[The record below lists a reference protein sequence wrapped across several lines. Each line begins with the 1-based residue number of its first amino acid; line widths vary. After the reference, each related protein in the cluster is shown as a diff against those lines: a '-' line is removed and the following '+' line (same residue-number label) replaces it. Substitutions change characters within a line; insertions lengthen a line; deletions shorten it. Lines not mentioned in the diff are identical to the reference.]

1 MSETMEQDKNP
12 VVDNSGPDP
21 GLAKFRMWVL
31 GPFETIQ
38 GQQEYQERSGE
49 WLIEEQERIVDLQVG
64 ADVVSEFAGQIG
76 VGHLDK
82 NTFLTALRCYAIR
95 KGLVPDYVNKRFVHD
110 ETQGTGQGNAGT
122 EITRPPSPAV
132 GGLATHEVAELVQLL
147 AATKLE
153 NERLRAAA
161 IPRLTKQEL
170 ERMLAE
176 TLPYQWMQ
184 TLAVGLITYSKKD
197 PQWDAHELSTTIWK
211 VVHEELRNKRQGRNS
226 HMPIPQQVQGAGN
239 PGTHTAPG
247 APLGRAI
254 NTPGGQQI
262 MGTPVGG
269 GQCFVCGQI
278 GHWARNCPQAA
289 LTGTLNHPHVQA
301 KISQVGDQTVMTSNK
316 GWTFDLNGPPP
327 ANCRRCGQLH
337 WEMFPCGAQGRVS
350 LLPQPATPVGQAGVA
365 GGQREGSDDAVLRM
379 VQDLLQSRALD
390 PGQQQ

>member
-31 GPFETIQ
+31 GPFETIR

-64 ADVVSEFAGQIG
+64 ADVVIDFAGQIG

-82 NTFLTALRCYAIR
+82 NTFLIALRCYAIR
-95 KGLVPDYVNKRFVHD
+95 KSLVPDYVNKRFVPD

-184 TLAVGLITYSKKD
+184 TLAVGLMTYSKKD
-197 PQWDAHELSTTIWK
+197 PQWDAHELSTTIWT

-239 PGTHTAPG
+239 PGTHAAPG

-269 GQCFVCGQI
+269 GGSVSSA
-278 GHWARNCPQAA
+278 AR
-289 LTGTLNHPHVQA
+289 LGTGPEIA
-301 KISQVGDQTVMTSNK
+301 
-316 GWTFDLNGPPP
+316 
-327 ANCRRCGQLH
+327 RRQH
-337 WEMFPCGAQGRVS
+337 
-350 LLPQPATPVGQAGVA
+350 
-365 GGQREGSDDAVLRM
+365 
-379 VQDLLQSRALD
+379 
-390 PGQQQ
+390 